1 MSAPAF
7 TSVSTR
13 RTLGGPFQVHSNRP
27 PTPPPPD
34 PQPAKSKKVEFS
46 QAVRGWV
53 QRTFAEENQIPGIG
67 KSDFEEKLKMVINQY
82 ANSES
87 LDSVD
92 WDKMPLPQEMI
103 QNERNQTKNNKR
115 YRSPSP
121 SFARESSY
129 DNSRSTNKVTP
140 KKRKS
145 SDLEDD
151 NEKDLPIRKKNVF
164 EDRISYPDNKPES
177 KPLSKK
183 EQKRQRK
190 LQEER
195 KAFKTSSKSTGDLE
209 KRRQR
214 FEIER
219 RGQSGKQNNNRPVS
233 ITPEPNPNDGPV
245 VGTSQSLEKEFLRLT
260 SAPKPETVRPV
271 PILRET
277 LDLLKKKWR
286 AEKNY
291 GYICNQFKSLR
302 QDLTVQHVRTEFTVT
317 VYEIHARIALEKG
330 DLGEYH
336 KCQTQLQALH
346 KQRLGGKPAEFLAY
360 RILYVVYTQNRT
372 EMNNLLANLTVADR
386 KPRAVKHA
394 LAVRSALAVGNYH
407 RFFKLYLDTPNL
419 GGYLIDMFLDRERLA
434 ALAAICKTYRPSV
447 DLQFITNE
455 LAFESDE
462 VTCSFICDH
471 RGENLFER
479 TDDKIKL
486 LTQRAGST
494 FDTAKDVAFRKV
506 DIKGQI

>member
-1 MSAPAF
+1 MSGKIPHCRFTASHFSIAKLLTAPAF

-13 RTLGGPFQVHSNRP
+13 RTLGGPIQTHRHP

-34 PQPAKSKKVEFS
+34 PQPAQKKKVEFS
-46 QAVRGWV
+46 QAVRAWV
-53 QRTFAEENQIPGIG
+53 QRSFAEEHQIPDIS
-67 KSDFEEKLKMVINQY
+67 KSDFEEKLKIVINQY
-82 ANSES
+82 AYSDS
-87 LDSVD
+87 LDLVD
-92 WDKMPLPQEMI
+92 WNTMPLPQEMI
-103 QNERNQTKNNKR
+103 QSERNQTKNNKR

-121 SFARESSY
+121 YPAHESYY
-129 DNSRSTNKVTP
+129 DDPRSTNKVTP

-145 SDLEDD
+145 SDLDEN
-151 NEKDLPIRKKNVF
+151 NEKRLPLRKKNVF
-164 EDRISYPDNKPES
+164 EDRITYPDNKAET

-195 KAFKTSSKSTGDLE
+195 KAFQNSSKSKGDLE
-209 KRRQR
+209 RRRQR
-214 FEIER
+214 FDIESK
-219 RGQSGKQNNNRPVS
+219 GQNGKQNYTRSVS
-233 ITPEPNPNDGPV
+233 RTPEPNPNDGPV
-245 VGTSQSLEKEFLRLT
+245 VGTSQNLEKDFLRLT

-271 PILRET
+271 PVLRET

-302 QDLTVQHVRTEFTVT
+302 QDLTVQHVRTDFTVA
-317 VYEIHARIALEKG
+317 VYEIHSRIALEKG

-346 KQRLGGKPAEFLAY
+346 KQKLGGKPSEFLAY

-386 KPRAVKHA
+386 KPRSVKHA
-394 LAVRSALAVGNYH
+394 LDVRSALAVGNYH

-434 ALAAICKTYRPSV
+434 ALAAICKT
-447 DLQFITNE
+447 
-455 LAFESDE
+455 
-462 VTCSFICDH
+462 
-471 RGENLFER
+471 
-479 TDDKIKL
+479 
-486 LTQRAGST
+486 
-494 FDTAKDVAFRKV
+494 
-506 DIKGQI
+506 